1 MTALIYITT
10 FFCVFLGCLGFYL
23 AFTKNKRIMDSRL
36 RKYTQ
41 KSTSVDPLER
51 KSGAKKERL
60 SLITVMGK
68 AGGIFAKKGMTA
80 EIESQ
85 LARADI
91 PLRGEEYLIM
101 WFAAVFVPGI
111 VVFLLTK
118 TLVLTACLFLLG
130 VVIPPL
136 MVRQAVQKRI
146 KKFSFQ
152 LKDSLAI
159 MSNALRAGFSF
170 VQAMDLVGR
179 EMTDPIAKEFMRTY
193 REMNL
198 GSSMEDALQNLV
210 KRVASEDLDLL
221 VTAVL
226 IQRQV
231 GGNLAE
237 ILDNISFTIRERIR
251 IQGEIKTLTA
261 QGRISGYIIGLI
273 PPALAMILLFLNPS
287 YMSPLFHSPIGWGLL
302 GGACVSQVVGI
313 VLIKKIVTIDM

>member
-1 MTALIYITT
+1 MNLLIYPAA
-10 FFCVFLGCLGFYL
+10 FLCVFLGCLGFYFAL
-23 AFTKNKRIMDSRL
+23 TKEKRGMDERL

-41 KSTSVDPLER
+41 KTAADSPEYRRET
-51 KSGAKKERL
+51 KKERA

-68 AGGIFAKKGMTA
+68 AGGIFVKKGMTA
-80 EIESQ
+80 EIEKQ

-91 PLRGEEYLIM
+91 PLRGEEYLII
-101 WFAAVFVPGI
+101 WFSLVFAPGI
-111 VVFLLTK
+111 LVFLLTNR
-118 TLVLTACLFLLG
+118 LIPTACLFLLG
-130 VVIPPL
+130 VIIPPL
-136 MVRQAVQKRI
+136 MVNQAVQKRV
-146 KKFSFQ
+146 KKFNLQ

-170 VQAMDLVGR
+170 VQAMELVSR
-179 EMTDPIAKEFMRTY
+179 EMTDPIAKEFTRTY

-198 GSSMEDALQNLV
+198 GSSLEEALQNLV

-273 PPALAMILLFLNPS
+273 PPILAVLLLMINPD
-287 YMSPLFHSPIGWGLL
+287 YMGPLFHSPIGFALL
-302 GGACVSQVVGI
+302 GAAAVSQIVGI
-313 VLIKKIVTIDM
+313 ALIRKIVTIDI